1 MTIWLSSDWHFNH
14 PYVARLRGYE
24 TAEEHDAELIDRLN
38 ASVRPTDTLW
48 FLGDLNMKDL
58 TGALEKVDRIN
69 GTKHIVFGNH
79 DAGHPMH
86 RRAHTHQRRY
96 LESFASTQ
104 TMAQLRRGDE
114 RLMLSHFPYYG
125 DHPATP
131 DRHVEWRLNP
141 VANGGKYQSE
151 YRWLA
156 HGHVHDA
163 FQRSGVGYNVGVD
176 FAPVTDF
183 EKVLDVL
190 TSHAIN

>member
-24 TAEEHDAELIDRLN
+24 TAEEHDAELIDRIN
-38 ASVRPTDTLW
+38 AHVTPKDTLW

-69 GTKHIVFGNH
+69 GTKHMVFGNH

-86 RRAHTHQRRY
+86 RRAHTQQKRY
-96 LESFASTQ
+96 LESFHSTQ
-104 TMAQLRRGDE
+104 TQAMLRRGDE
-114 RLMLSHFPYYG
+114 RLMLSHFPYSG
-125 DHPATP
+125 DHPGTP
-131 DRHVEWRLNP
+131 DRYTEWRPNLP
-141 VANGGKYQSE
+141 MVPGP
-151 YRWLA
+151 LA

-163 FQRSGVGYNVGVD
+163 WRLGDFHTYNVGVD

-190 TSHAIN
+190 TDRAIS